1 MSKSNSSGSEVEG
14 NLKLFIE
21 EVKKYANY
29 ISILETFWVNKFKI
43 PDAKVKK
50 FNEYDLRNIYEKG
63 IHLLRLRDTEQSSVD
78 TSKIQN
84 SDRSQLIFI
93 LAQNWLTHYYA
104 EIYENQEIPYSQA
117 TLHRKVKGF
126 KLRSIFDPAVEELCE
141 NLVILKRLSNSFE
154 KKYDVRKSVA
164 DQTWQSFILITHW
177 SRYQLPY
184 KDTAFNKVRADPL
197 FLDLMEKLCLETET
211 MRTKKQSTSKQQQ
224 STSSR
229 QQTPSKQQQ
238 STSKQQQ
245 SNYSKKKQ
253 IHISESEAKGK

>member
-117 TLHRKVKGF
+117 NLHRKVKGRN
-126 KLRSIFDPAVEELCE
+126 LRSIFDPAVEELCE
-141 NLVILKRLSNSFE
+141 YLAILRNLSNSFQ
-154 KKYDVRKSVA
+154 KK
-164 DQTWQSFILITHW
+164 
-177 SRYQLPY
+177 
-184 KDTAFNKVRADPL
+184 
-197 FLDLMEKLCLETET
+197 
-211 MRTKKQSTSKQQQ
+211 
-224 STSSR
+224 
-229 QQTPSKQQQ
+229 
-238 STSKQQQ
+238 
-245 SNYSKKKQ
+245 
-253 IHISESEAKGK
+253 